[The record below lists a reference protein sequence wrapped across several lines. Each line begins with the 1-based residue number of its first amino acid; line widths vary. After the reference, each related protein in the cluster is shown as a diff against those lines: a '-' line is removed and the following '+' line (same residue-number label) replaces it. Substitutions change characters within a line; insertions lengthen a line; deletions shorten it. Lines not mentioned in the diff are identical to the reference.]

1 MLENEKNM
9 KEEFDLAIVIPTLNE
24 EQGLENTLKS
34 LKSSLEGKFS
44 YFILVVDARS
54 TDKTVEIAKT
64 MGATVIN
71 QRRIGYGDA
80 LQVGFHYVDTKLNSK
95 ITVMLD
101 ADGTYETNDII
112 KMAEIILNGDADF
125 VIGNRFA
132 NMDKNAMTT
141 LNKIG
146 NKTLSAIARTT
157 LGLKVSDS
165 QCGLRAFRSDL
176 ANIFYTTSM
185 GMPFAT
191 EMLSATKTSHI
202 KIKEIPTT
210 YHVRIGETKLTP
222 LQDGSRI
229 LSTIVKL
236 LRDTR
241 PLAFFGAIGLILI
254 SIGLILGYQVL
265 YVYLETGTIN
275 KIPTAILTTLLIILG
290 VQSFSVGLI
299 SDMVKSRTQDKQIF
313 YNEN

>member
-1 MLENEKNM
+1 MT
-9 KEEFDLAIVIPTLNE
+9 EEFDLAIVIPTLNE

-44 YFILVVDARS
+44 YFILVVDGRS

-64 MGATVIN
+64 KGATVIT

-101 ADGTYETNDII
+101 ADGTYETSDII
-112 KMAEIILNGDADF
+112 KMADIILNGDADF

-132 NMDKNAMTT
+132 KMDKNAMTT
-141 LNKIG
+141 VNKIG
-146 NKTLSAIARTT
+146 NKTLSAFARMT
-157 LGLKVSDS
+157 LGLKVADS

-176 ANIFYTTSM
+176 ANIFYTSSM

-191 EMLSATKTSHI
+191 EMLSATKMFNI

-254 SIGLILGYQVL
+254 STGLFLGYEVL
-265 YVYLETGTIN
+265 SRYIETGIVI

-290 VQSFSVGLI
+290 VQSISVGLI
-299 SDMVKSRTQDKQIF
+299 SDMFKSRIYDKQIF